1 MDCNWV
7 SGVQEIIW
15 TIVGAGLVAILGL
28 VFLRDAL

>member
-7 SGVQEIIW
+7 SGVQDIIW
-15 TIVGAGLVAILGL
+15 TLVLAGFTVVLGV